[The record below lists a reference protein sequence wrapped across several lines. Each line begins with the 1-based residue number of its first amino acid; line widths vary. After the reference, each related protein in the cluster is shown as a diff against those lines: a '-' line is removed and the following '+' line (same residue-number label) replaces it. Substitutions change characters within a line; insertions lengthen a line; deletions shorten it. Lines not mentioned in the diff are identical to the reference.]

1 MIRYE
6 VRLGK
11 DNNPK
16 QLIRKKYNL
25 LKANWSKFTEE
36 LEVHAEA
43 IMDQGRINYD
53 EVAKVTRKVARRCIP
68 YGYRQGAQPL
78 WSAELTAAQ
87 KALQKGKEEM
97 LQNPTADKVAEYKI
111 IEQET
116 LEYMRVE
123 REKLFVKSI
132 EDLKPQDNRLWM
144 YVSRYNKPLP
154 PPKNSTLKVEGKILK
169 TDKQKAKAF
178 IKHYCKVSTAK
189 DERFSAPQVRVR
201 DSVFNPFTEWEYQTA
216 KDMMANGKAPGPD
229 EIHAEMIKHFGP
241 KMNRLLLNILN
252 KSLKTGDVPRVWKTG
267 HIIPIPKPNKSLDD
281 IESFR
286 PITLTSHVAKIIER
300 MVAHRVLHMIEGKIN
315 PVWVPEGKIDNRCFS
330 IPCGVHTDRHG
341 HVDTTLKVNTEPKS
355 AGAITVCCCNKQA
368 AITTGSIPAY
378 PQSYVCG

>member
-1 MIRYE
+1 M
-6 VRLGK
+6 
-11 DNNPK
+11 
-16 QLIRKKYNL
+16 RKP
-25 LKANWSKFTEE
+25 S
-36 LEVHAEA
+36 
-43 IMDQGRINYD
+43 INYD
-53 EVAKVTRKVARRCIP
+53 EVAKVTRKVARRCVP
-68 YGYRQGAQPL
+68 YGYRQVAQPL

-123 REKLFVKSI
+123 REKLLCI

-154 PPKNSTLKVEGKILK
+154 PPKNS
-169 TDKQKAKAF
+169 
-178 IKHYCKVSTAK
+178 
-189 DERFSAPQVRVR
+189 
-201 DSVFNPFTEWEYQTA
+201 
-216 KDMMANGKAPGPD
+216 
-229 EIHAEMIKHFGP
+229 
-241 KMNRLLLNILN
+241 NRLLLNILN

-315 PVWVPEGKIDNRCFS
+315 PTQFGFQRGKS
-330 IPCGVHTDRHG
+330 TTDALASLVETYRSPNSQLLQEKAELQNIQTELHAEE
-341 HVDTTLKVNTEPKS
+341 HKRAEAVKNTMEKAVS
-355 AGAITVCCCNKQA
+355 EQLQQQA
-368 AITTGSIPAY
+368 VEFELMKAAHKREMD
-378 PQSYVCG
+378 